1 MKEPRNLLKTI
12 LGFRADG
19 LGCASCSYGPEG
31 GRWVTTKAQ
40 VILEKR
46 PLLIPAIIAAIILL
60 GALGRWPYGYYQ
72 LLRWVT
78 CGVAVYVAF
87 LAYAWEKKWATYLFG
102 FIAVLFNPL
111 LPIYLSREIWQP
123 IDVICALLFVV
134 VTFILE
140 KPVEQQRE

>member
-1 MKEPRNLLKTI
+1 MLVGRKVAKMMK
-12 LGFRADG
+12 G
-19 LGCASCSYGPEG
+19 
-31 GRWVTTKAQ
+31 KALQ
-40 VILEKR
+40 ER
-46 PLLIPAIIAAIILL
+46 PHLIPAIIAAIILL

-123 IDVICALLFVV
+123 IDVICALLFVA
-134 VTFILE
+134 VTFISE

>member
-1 MKEPRNLLKTI
+1 MSETEL
-12 LGFRADG
+12 
-19 LGCASCSYGPEG
+19 
-31 GRWVTTKAQ
+31 Q
-40 VILEKR
+40 KR
-46 PLLIPAIIAAIILL
+46 PLLIPAAIAALML
-60 GALGRWPYGYYQ
+60 FGALAPWPYGYYQ

-111 LPIYLSREIWQP
+111 LPIYLLREIWQP

-134 VTFILE
+134 VTFTVE